1 MLTQEAIVEALKKV
15 KFPGLSRD
23 IVSFGFV
30 RDVKVEGGNVSFTIH
45 FQTDNP
51 AVGQQLQR
59 DAEAA
64 VRAMPGVQNVN
75 VHLEVAPRQAAPMPG
90 GQKGMLEGVRYK
102 IAVAS
107 GKGGVGKSTVS
118 TNLSLALVALGYT
131 VGLLDAD
138 IYGPSQQMMLGIE
151 GRPQIDDR
159 DEKIMPMENHGVKT
173 MSLGLITDPDTPVI
187 WRGPMVMKALD
198 QFLTDV
204 KWGTLD
210 FMIIDL
216 PPGTGDAQ
224 LTLTQKV
231 PLTGAV
237 VVTTPQDVALIDA
250 RKGLAMFRKV
260 NVPVLGIVENMS
272 YFICRHC
279 GEREEIFGHGGG
291 RKTAE
296 MLGVPFL
303 GEVPIDPKVVIGG
316 DSGEPIVVMDP
327 QSAAA
332 QAFTSIAAKSRR
344 SDRERHRRPHAR
356 RRPRTRPH
364 ALIWSAAA
372 MPPLFMF
379 GKEKPPASPTPNAP
393 VLHCSFCN
401 KPQRYVRKLIA
412 GPNVNICDE
421 CVESAWTSSAKIA
434 RMRRRRLKNPLG
446 LTAIRQLAH
455 SVACQS
461 GSLKRS

>member
-1 MLTQEAIVEALKKV
+1 MPSQEQILDALKTV

-30 RDVKVEGGNVSFTIH
+30 HDLRIEGSAVAFTIR
-45 FQTDNP
+45 FSTERPD
-51 AVGQQLQR
+51 VGAQIVR

-64 VRAMPGVQNVN
+64 VKKVEGVQSVD
-75 VHLEVAPRQAAPMPG
+75 VRLDVAPRSAATPG
-90 GQKGMLEGVRYK
+90 GATGRGTEPLENVRYK

-118 TNLSLALVALGYT
+118 TNLALALRSLGYS

-138 IYGPSQQMMLGIE
+138 IYGPSQQMMLGIA
-151 GRPQIDDR
+151 GHPQIDEH
-159 DEKIMPMENHGVKT
+159 DEKIMPMENHGIKT

-198 QFLTDV
+198 QFLSDV
-204 KWGTLD
+204 KWGALD

-224 LTLTQKV
+224 LTMTQKV

-237 VVTTPQDVALIDA
+237 IVTTPQDVALIDA

-260 NVPVLGIVENMS
+260 NVPVLGIIENMS

-291 RKTAE
+291 HKTAD

-303 GEVPIDPKVVIGG
+303 GEVPIDPKVVVGG
-316 DSGEPIVVMDP
+316 DTGEPIVILDP
-327 QSAAA
+327 NSVAAA
-332 QAFTSIAAKSRR
+332 AF
-344 SDRERHRRPHAR
+344 RELAR
-356 RRPRTRPH
+356 QVVAT
-364 ALIWSAAA
+364 
-372 MPPLFMF
+372 
-379 GKEKPPASPTPNAP
+379 
-393 VLHCSFCN
+393 
-401 KPQRYVRKLIA
+401 
-412 GPNVNICDE
+412 
-421 CVESAWTSSAKIA
+421 VES
-434 RMRRRRLKNPLG
+434 G
-446 LTAIRQLAH
+446 ELAH
-455 SVACQS
+455 DHEHDHEHAHVH
-461 GSLKRS
+461 

>member
-1 MLTQEAIVEALKKV
+1 MPTQEQVLDALKTV

-30 RDVKVEGGNVSFTIH
+30 HDLRIEGSAVTFTIR
-45 FQTDNP
+45 FATEKP
-51 AVGQQLQR
+51 EVGAAIAR

-64 VRAMPGVQNVN
+64 VKKVEGVESVKVQVD
-75 VHLEVAPRQAAPMPG
+75 VAPRSAATPG
-90 GQKGMLEGVRYK
+90 GATAQGGSAPLENVRYK

-118 TNLSLALVALGYT
+118 TNLALSLHALGYS

-138 IYGPSQQMMLGIE
+138 IYGPSQQMMLGIS
-151 GRPQIDDR
+151 GHPQIDER
-159 DEKIMPMENHGVKT
+159 DEKIMPMENHGIKT

-204 KWGTLD
+204 KWGELD

-224 LTLTQKV
+224 LTMTQKV

-260 NVPVLGIVENMS
+260 NVPVLGIIENMS

-291 RKTAE
+291 HKTAD

-303 GEVPIDPKVVIGG
+303 GEVPIDPKVVVGG
-316 DSGEPIVVMDP
+316 DSGEPIVVLDP
-327 QSAAA
+327 TSVAAA
-332 QAFTSIAAKSRR
+332 AF
-344 SDRERHRRPHAR
+344 RELAR
-356 RRPRTRPH
+356 Q
-364 ALIWSAAA
+364 I
-372 MPPLFMF
+372 
-379 GKEKPPASPTPNAP
+379 
-393 VLHCSFCN
+393 
-401 KPQRYVRKLIA
+401 
-412 GPNVNICDE
+412 VNT
-421 CVESAWTSSAKIA
+421 VESGA
-434 RMRRRRLKNPLG
+434 LEHHHDHDHEH
-446 LTAIRQLAH
+446 AH
-455 SVACQS
+455 VH
-461 GSLKRS
+461 

>member
-1 MLTQEAIVEALKKV
+1 MATVTQQQVLDALKSV
-15 KFPGLSRD
+15 RFPGLSRD
-23 IVSFGFV
+23 IVSFGFIH
-30 RDVKVEGGNVSFTIH
+30 DLKVDGGNVALTIR
-45 FQTDNP
+45 FQTENP
-51 AVGQQLQR
+51 SVGQQLAR

-64 VRAMPGVQNVN
+64 VRAIDGVTNVDIH
-75 VHLEVAPRQAAPMPG
+75 VDIVSRQGAAPSTSNVG
-90 GQKGMLEGVRYK
+90 GQKGILDGVTYK

-118 TNLSLALVALGYT
+118 TNLALALHALGFT

-151 GRPQIDDR
+151 GRPQIDES
-159 DEKIMPMENHGVKT
+159 DEKIMPMENHGIKT

-260 NVPVLGIVENMS
+260 NVPVLGIIENMS
-272 YFICRHC
+272 YYMCPHC

-303 GEVPIDPKVVIGG
+303 GEIPLDAKVVVGG
-316 DSGEPIVVMDP
+316 DSGQPIVIGNP
-327 QSAAA
+327 QSPAAA
-332 QAFTSIAAKSRR
+332 AFRELAAQIVS
-344 SDRERHRRPHAR
+344 
-356 RRPRTRPH
+356 
-364 ALIWSAAA
+364 
-372 MPPLFMF
+372 
-379 GKEKPPASPTPNAP
+379 
-393 VLHCSFCN
+393 
-401 KPQRYVRKLIA
+401 Q
-412 GPNVNICDE
+412 
-421 CVESAWTSSAKIA
+421 VESGMAGHTHDHDHDHDH
-434 RMRRRRLKNPLG
+434 
-446 LTAIRQLAH
+446 AH
-455 SVACQS
+455 TH
-461 GSLKRS
+461 

>member
-1 MLTQEAIVEALKKV
+1 MPTQEQILDALKKV

-30 RDVKVEGGNVSFTIH
+30 RDIRIDGGAVAFTIH
-45 FQTDNP
+45 FQTENP
-51 AVGQQLQR
+51 AVGQQIAR

-64 VRAMPGVQNVN
+64 VKAVEGVTDVRLHLEIGTRPGAAPAASGGAMPAQ
-75 VHLEVAPRQAAPMPG
+75 PRT
-90 GQKGMLEGVRYK
+90 LEGVKYR

-118 TNLSLALVALGYT
+118 TNLALALRSLGFT
-131 VGLLDAD
+131 VGMLDAD

-151 GRPQIDDR
+151 GRPQIDET
-159 DEKIMPMENHGVKT
+159 DEKIVPMERHGIKT

-187 WRGPMVMKALD
+187 WRGPMVMKAID

-204 KWGTLD
+204 KWGNLD

-224 LTLTQKV
+224 LTLTQKAG
-231 PLTGAV
+231 LTGAV

-272 YFICRHC
+272 YYLCRHC

-291 RKTAE
+291 KKTAG

-303 GEVPIDPKVVIGG
+303 GEVPIDPKVVVGG
-316 DSGEPIVVMDP
+316 DTGEPIVSSNPDAP
-327 QSAAA
+327 AS
-332 QAFTSIAAKSRR
+332 QAF
-344 SDRERHRRPHAR
+344 REVARQVVEQLESGMAGHTHDHDHDHHHHHHDHDHAH
-356 RRPRTRPH
+356 TH
-364 ALIWSAAA
+364 
-372 MPPLFMF
+372 
-379 GKEKPPASPTPNAP
+379 
-393 VLHCSFCN
+393 
-401 KPQRYVRKLIA
+401 
-412 GPNVNICDE
+412 
-421 CVESAWTSSAKIA
+421 
-434 RMRRRRLKNPLG
+434 
-446 LTAIRQLAH
+446 
-455 SVACQS
+455 
-461 GSLKRS
+461 

>member
-1 MLTQEAIVEALKKV
+1 MPTQQQVLEALKTV

-30 RDVKVEGGNVSFTIH
+30 HDLKVDGGDVSFTIH
-45 FQTDNP
+45 FQTENP
-51 AVGQQLQR
+51 AAGQHVAR

-64 VRAMPGVQNVN
+64 VRKVDGVTNVTMK
-75 VHLEVAPRQAAPMPG
+75 VEVAPRQAAPMAGAGGGEHLLPG
-90 GQKGMLEGVRYK
+90 VKYK

-118 TNLSLALVALGYT
+118 TNLALALRDLGFS
-131 VGLLDAD
+131 VGMLDAD
-138 IYGPSQQMMLGIE
+138 IYGPSQQMMLGIA
-151 GRPQIDDR
+151 GHPQIDES
-159 DEKIMPMENHGVKT
+159 DEKIMPMQNHGIKT

-204 KWGTLD
+204 KWGELD

-224 LTLTQKV
+224 LTMTQKV
-231 PLTGAV
+231 PLSGAV

-272 YFICRHC
+272 YYICRHC

-291 RKTAE
+291 HRTAD

-303 GEVPIDPKVVIGG
+303 GEVPLDPKVVVGG
-316 DSGEPIVVMDP
+316 DSGEPIVVLDP
-327 QSAAA
+327 NSTAA
-332 QAFTSIAAKSRR
+332 QAFRDIAA
-344 SDRERHRRPHAR
+344 
-356 RRPRTRPH
+356 T
-364 ALIWSAAA
+364 I
-372 MPPLFMF
+372 
-379 GKEKPPASPTPNAP
+379 
-393 VLHCSFCN
+393 V
-401 KPQRYVRKLIA
+401 
-412 GPNVNICDE
+412 
-421 CVESAWTSSAKIA
+421 
-434 RMRRRRLKNPLG
+434 
-446 LTAIRQLAH
+446 RQLESGTAGHTHDHEHDHAH
-455 SVACQS
+455 A
-461 GSLKRS
+461 

>member
-1 MLTQEAIVEALKKV
+1 MPSPEQILDALKTV
-15 KFPGLSRD
+15 RFPGLSRD

-30 RDVKVEGGNVSFTIH
+30 HDVKVDGGVVSFSIH
-45 FQTDNP
+45 FQTENP
-51 AVGQQLQR
+51 AVGNQIQK

-64 VRAMPGVQNVN
+64 VRALDGVEDVRIQ
-75 VHLEVAPRQAAPMPG
+75 LEIAPRQAAAMPG
-90 GQKGMLEGVRYK
+90 TMGGPPPPRILEGVTYK

-118 TNLSLALVALGYT
+118 TNLALALRGLGYT

-151 GRPQIDDR
+151 GRPQIDER
-159 DEKIMPMENHGVKT
+159 DEKIIPMERHGVKT

-210 FMIIDL
+210 FMVIDL

-260 NVPVLGIVENMS
+260 NVPVLGIIENMS
-272 YFICRHC
+272 YFICNHC

-291 RKTAE
+291 KKTAE

-303 GEVPIDPKVVIGG
+303 GEIPIDPKVVVGG
-316 DSGEPIVVMDP
+316 DSGEPIVVAEP
-327 QSAAA
+327 SAVAS
-332 QAFTSIAAKSRR
+332 QAF
-344 SDRERHRRPHAR
+344 RELAR
-356 RRPRTRPH
+356 Q
-364 ALIWSAAA
+364 I
-372 MPPLFMF
+372 
-379 GKEKPPASPTPNAP
+379 
-393 VLHCSFCN
+393 
-401 KPQRYVRKLIA
+401 VRQ
-412 GPNVNICDE
+412 
-421 CVESAWTSSAKIA
+421 VESGMAGHT
-434 RMRRRRLKNPLG
+434 
-446 LTAIRQLAH
+446 H
-455 SVACQS
+455 DHDHDHVHV
-461 GSLKRS
+461 

>member
-1 MLTQEAIVEALKKV
+1 MTTPEQVLEALKKV
-15 KFPGLSRD
+15 RFPGLSRD
-23 IVSFGFV
+23 IVAFGFV
-30 RDVKVEGGNVSFTIH
+30 HDVKIDGGKVAFTVR
-45 FQTDNP
+45 FQSENP
-51 AVGQQLQR
+51 TVAQQISR
-59 DAEAA
+59 EAEAA
-64 VRAMPGVQNVN
+64 VRALPDVT
-75 VHLEVAPRQAAPMPG
+75 EVKVGIDVGGRQAAGPG
-90 GQKGMLEGVRYK
+90 PGTSAPSRILPGVKYT

-118 TNLSLALVALGYT
+118 TNLAIAIRALGYT

-151 GRPQIDDR
+151 GRPTVGD
-159 DEKIMPMENHGVKT
+159 DEKIIPMENHGIKT
-173 MSLGLITDPDTPVI
+173 MSLGLITSPDEPVI

-204 KWGTLD
+204 NWGTLD
-210 FMIIDL
+210 FMILDL

-291 RKTAE
+291 KKTAE

-303 GEVPIDPKVVIGG
+303 GEVPIDPKVVVGG
-316 DSGEPIVVMDP
+316 DSGEPIVVLEP
-327 QSAAA
+327 ESP
-332 QAFTSIAAKSRR
+332 AAK
-344 SDRERHRRPHAR
+344 AFVQL
-356 RRPRTRPH
+356 
-364 ALIWSAAA
+364 A
-372 MPPLFMF
+372 
-379 GKEKPPASPTPNAP
+379 
-393 VLHCSFCN
+393 
-401 KPQRYVRKLIA
+401 KLVIA
-412 GPNVNICDE
+412 Q
-421 CVESAWTSSAKIA
+421 VESGHAGHTHDHDHDH
-434 RMRRRRLKNPLG
+434 
-446 LTAIRQLAH
+446 AH
-455 SVACQS
+455 AH
-461 GSLKRS
+461 

>member
-1 MLTQEAIVEALKKV
+1 MTQPTQQQVLDALKKV
-15 KFPGLSRD
+15 RFPGLSRD

-30 RDVKVEGGNVSFTIH
+30 QDLQVENGSVSFTIR
-45 FQTDNP
+45 FQTENP
-51 AVGQQLQR
+51 AVGQQILR
-59 DAEAA
+59 EAEEA
-64 VRAMPGVQNVN
+64 VRAIDGVDEARIG
-75 VHLEVAPRQAAPMPG
+75 LEVGPRQAAPGGATATPQRVLPG
-90 GQKGMLEGVRYK
+90 VKVT

-118 TNLSLALVALGYT
+118 TNLALTIRSLGYS

-151 GRPQIDDR
+151 GRPIVGE
-159 DEKIMPMENHGVKT
+159 DEKIIPMESHGVKA
-173 MSLGLITDPDTPVI
+173 MSLGLITRPDEPVI

-204 KWGTLD
+204 SWGELD

-224 LTLTQKV
+224 LTITQKV

-272 YFICRHC
+272 YYICRHC

-291 RKTAE
+291 KKTAE

-303 GEVPIDPKVVIGG
+303 GEVPLDPKVVVGG
-316 DSGEPIVVMDP
+316 DSGQPIVVLDP
-327 QSAAA
+327 QSPAAA
-332 QAFTSIAAKSRR
+332 AFREVARQIVEQVSRGMEGHTH
-344 SDRERHRRPHAR
+344 DHGHDHDHA
-356 RRPRTRPH
+356 H
-364 ALIWSAAA
+364 A
-372 MPPLFMF
+372 
-379 GKEKPPASPTPNAP
+379 
-393 VLHCSFCN
+393 H
-401 KPQRYVRKLIA
+401 
-412 GPNVNICDE
+412 
-421 CVESAWTSSAKIA
+421 
-434 RMRRRRLKNPLG
+434 
-446 LTAIRQLAH
+446 
-455 SVACQS
+455 
-461 GSLKRS
+461 

>member
-1 MLTQEAIVEALKKV
+1 MATQEQVVEALKKV

-30 RDVKVEGGNVSFTIH
+30 RDVRIDGDNVSFAIH
-45 FQTDNP
+45 FQTENP

-64 VRAMPGVQNVN
+64 VRAIEGVKDVRI
-75 VHLEVAPRQAAPMPG
+75 HLDVSPRQAAGPAASAGAPG
-90 GQKGMLEGVRYK
+90 GILADVTYK

-118 TNLSLALVALGYT
+118 TNLALSLRALGYT

-151 GRPQIDDR
+151 GRPQIDER

-204 KWGTLD
+204 KWGKLD

-260 NVPVLGIVENMS
+260 SVPVLGIIENMS

-291 RKTAE
+291 KKTAE

-303 GEVPIDPKVVIGG
+303 GEVPIDPKVVVGG
-316 DSGEPIVVMDP
+316 DSGEPIVVLDP
-327 QSAAA
+327 TSAAA
-332 QAFTSIAAKSRR
+332 LAFK
-344 SDRERHRRPHAR
+344 ELAR
-356 RRPRTRPH
+356 Q
-364 ALIWSAAA
+364 I
-372 MPPLFMF
+372 
-379 GKEKPPASPTPNAP
+379 
-393 VLHCSFCN
+393 V
-401 KPQRYVRKLIA
+401 QQ
-412 GPNVNICDE
+412 
-421 CVESAWTSSAKIA
+421 VESGHAGHTH
-434 RMRRRRLKNPLG
+434 G
-446 LTAIRQLAH
+446 THEHAH
-455 SVACQS
+455 A
-461 GSLKRS
+461 

>member
-1 MLTQEAIVEALKKV
+1 MPTQEQVLEALKKV
-15 KFPGLSRD
+15 RFPGLSRD

-30 RDVKVEGGNVSFTIH
+30 RDIKVDGGSVTFTIH
-45 FQTDNP
+45 FQTENP
-51 AVGQQLQR
+51 AVGQQLAR

-64 VRAMPGVQNVN
+64 TRSIAGVSNVN
-75 VHLEVAPRQAAPMPG
+75 VKLEIAPRQAAGPATG
-90 GQKGMLEGVRYK
+90 GQANILEGVRYK

-118 TNLSLALVALGYT
+118 TNLSLALRSLGYT

-151 GRPQIDDR
+151 GRPQIDEH
-159 DEKIMPMENHGVKT
+159 DEKIIPMENHGVKT

-204 KWGTLD
+204 KWGELD

-260 NVPVLGIVENMS
+260 NVPVMGIVENMS

-279 GEREEIFGHGGG
+279 GQREEIFGHGGG
-291 RKTAE
+291 KRTAE

-303 GEVPIDPKVVIGG
+303 GEVPIDPKVVVGG
-316 DSGEPIVVMDP
+316 DSGEPIVVLDP
-327 QSAAA
+327 PSTAA
-332 QAFTSIAAKSRR
+332 QAFRDIAAKIVAQIESGAPGHTHGVH
-344 SDRERHRRPHAR
+344 EHA
-356 RRPRTRPH
+356 H
-364 ALIWSAAA
+364 I
-372 MPPLFMF
+372 
-379 GKEKPPASPTPNAP
+379 
-393 VLHCSFCN
+393 H
-401 KPQRYVRKLIA
+401 
-412 GPNVNICDE
+412 
-421 CVESAWTSSAKIA
+421 
-434 RMRRRRLKNPLG
+434 
-446 LTAIRQLAH
+446 
-455 SVACQS
+455 
-461 GSLKRS
+461 

>member
-1 MLTQEAIVEALKKV
+1 MPSQEEVLEALKKV
-15 KFPGLSRD
+15 RFPGLSRD

-30 RDVKVEGGNVSFTIH
+30 HDLRVDGGDVILTIR
-45 FQTDNP
+45 FQTENP
-51 AVGQQLQR
+51 AVGQQIAR

-64 VRAMPGVQNVN
+64 VRALPGVTN
-75 VHLEVAPRQAAPMPG
+75 VHVALDIGARQAGPQQPVGQG
-90 GQKGMLEGVRYK
+90 GILADVKYK

-118 TNLSLALVALGYT
+118 TNLALALRGLGYT

-151 GRPQIDDR
+151 GRPQIDES
-159 DEKIMPMENHGVKT
+159 DEKIMPMENHGIKT

-210 FMIIDL
+210 FMVIDL

-260 NVPVLGIVENMS
+260 NVPVLGIIENMS
-272 YFICRHC
+272 YYICRHC

-303 GEVPIDPKVVIGG
+303 GEVPLDPKVVVGG
-316 DSGEPIVVMDP
+316 DTGEPIVILEP
-327 QSAAA
+327 
-332 QAFTSIAAKSRR
+332 
-344 SDRERHRRPHAR
+344 
-356 RRPRTRPH
+356 
-364 ALIWSAAA
+364 
-372 MPPLFMF
+372 
-379 GKEKPPASPTPNAP
+379 
-393 VLHCSFCN
+393 
-401 KPQRYVRKLIA
+401 
-412 GPNVNICDE
+412 
-421 CVESAWTSSAKIA
+421 ESASAEAFRELA
-434 RMRRRRLKNPLG
+434 RSIVKQIESG
-446 LTAIRQLAH
+446 AVGHTHDHDHDHHHDHDHVHAH
-455 SVACQS
+455 
-461 GSLKRS
+461 

>member
-1 MLTQEAIVEALKKV
+1 MPTPEQILEALKQV

-30 RDVKVEGGNVSFTIH
+30 HDVRVDGDVASFTIR
-45 FQTDNP
+45 FQTENP
-51 AVGQQLQR
+51 NAGAQIAR

-64 VRAMPGVQNVN
+64 VRKVEGVRDVK
-75 VHLEVAPRQAAPMPG
+75 VHVDIAPRQAAAMGSP
-90 GQKGMLEGVRYK
+90 GQKGILEGVKYK

-118 TNLSLALVALGYT
+118 TNLALALRTLGYT

-151 GRPQIDDR
+151 GRPQIDER

-204 KWGTLD
+204 KWGELD

-260 NVPVLGIVENMS
+260 NVPVLGIIENMS

-291 RKTAE
+291 HKTAD

-303 GEVPIDPKVVIGG
+303 GEIPIDPKVVIGG
-316 DSGEPIVVMDP
+316 DTGEPIVASDP
-327 QSAAA
+327 TSVAAA
-332 QAFTSIAAKSRR
+332 AFRDLATQVVNSIDSG
-344 SDRERHRRPHAR
+344 ELHEQHHHEHA
-356 RRPRTRPH
+356 H
-364 ALIWSAAA
+364 I
-372 MPPLFMF
+372 
-379 GKEKPPASPTPNAP
+379 
-393 VLHCSFCN
+393 H
-401 KPQRYVRKLIA
+401 
-412 GPNVNICDE
+412 
-421 CVESAWTSSAKIA
+421 
-434 RMRRRRLKNPLG
+434 
-446 LTAIRQLAH
+446 
-455 SVACQS
+455 
-461 GSLKRS
+461 

>member
-1 MLTQEAIVEALKKV
+1 MPTQEQVLDALKKV

-30 RDVKVEGGNVSFTIH
+30 RDIKIDGGQVAFTIH
-45 FQTDNP
+45 FQTENP
-51 AVGQQLQR
+51 AVGQQLAR

-64 VRAMPGVQNVN
+64 VKAVEGVTEVKL
-75 VHLEVAPRQAAPMPG
+75 HLEIGARGGAPAQGAGGGMTQMPAG
-90 GQKGMLEGVRYK
+90 PRSLEGVKWR

-118 TNLSLALVALGYT
+118 TNLALSLRALGFT

-151 GRPQIDDR
+151 GRPQIDEH
-159 DEKIMPMENHGVKT
+159 DEKIIPMERHGIKT
-173 MSLGLITDPDTPVI
+173 MSLGLITDADTPVI
-187 WRGPMVMKALD
+187 WRGPMVMKAID

-210 FMIIDL
+210 FLVIDL

-224 LTLTQKV
+224 LTLTQKAG
-231 PLTGAV
+231 LTGAV

-250 RKGLAMFRKV
+250 RKGLAMFKKV

-272 YFICRHC
+272 YFLCNHC

-303 GEVPIDPKVVIGG
+303 GEVPIDPKVVVGG
-316 DSGEPIVVMDP
+316 DTGEPIVAAHP
-327 QSAAA
+327 GAPASAA
-332 QAFTSIAAKSRR
+332 F
-344 SDRERHRRPHAR
+344 REVAR
-356 RRPRTRPH
+356 Q
-364 ALIWSAAA
+364 
-372 MPPLFMF
+372 
-379 GKEKPPASPTPNAP
+379 
-393 VLHCSFCN
+393 V
-401 KPQRYVRKLIA
+401 
-412 GPNVNICDE
+412 
-421 CVESAWTSSAKIA
+421 VE
-434 RMRRRRLKNPLG
+434 
-446 LTAIRQLAH
+446 Q
-455 SVACQS
+455 VQS
-461 GSLKRS
+461 GMEGHTHAHGHDHDHDHDHDHAHTH

>member
-1 MLTQEAIVEALKKV
+1 MPTPEQVLDALKQV

-23 IVSFGFV
+23 VVSFGFIHDV
-30 RDVKVEGGNVSFTIH
+30 RVDGDVVAFTIR

-51 AVGQQLQR
+51 NAGAQIAR

-64 VRAMPGVQNVN
+64 VRKMEGVRDVK
-75 VHLEVAPRQAAPMPG
+75 VSIDVAARQAAPAMG
-90 GQKGMLEGVRYK
+90 STGQKGILEGVKYK

-118 TNLSLALVALGYT
+118 TNLALSLRALGYT

-151 GRPQIDDR
+151 GRPQIDER

-204 KWGTLD
+204 KWGELD

-237 VVTTPQDVALIDA
+237 IVTTPQDVALIDA

-260 NVPVLGIVENMS
+260 NVPLLGIIENMS

-279 GEREEIFGHGGG
+279 GTREEIFGHGGG

-303 GEVPIDPKVVIGG
+303 GEVPIDPKVVVGG
-316 DSGEPIVVMDP
+316 DSGEPIVILDP
-327 QSAAA
+327 
-332 QAFTSIAAKSRR
+332 T
-344 SDRERHRRPHAR
+344 
-356 RRPRTRPH
+356 
-364 ALIWSAAA
+364 SAAA
-372 MPPLFMF
+372 MAFR
-379 GKEKPPASPTPNAP
+379 EVAR
-393 VLHCSFCN
+393 
-401 KPQRYVRKLIA
+401 QI
-412 GPNVNICDE
+412 
-421 CVESAWTSSAKIA
+421 VEQVTQGGDS
-434 RMRRRRLKNPLG
+434 G
-446 LTAIRQLAH
+446 HDHHHHDHDHEHAH
-455 SVACQS
+455 AH
-461 GSLKRS
+461 

>member
-1 MLTQEAIVEALKKV
+1 MATQEDVLEALKKV
-15 KFPGLSRD
+15 RFPGLSRD
-23 IVSFGFV
+23 IVAFGFV
-30 RDVKVEGGNVSFTIH
+30 HDLRVDGGNVIFTIR
-45 FQTDNP
+45 FQTENP
-51 AVGQQLQR
+51 KVGEQIAH
-59 DAEAA
+59 DAEEA
-64 VRAMPGVQNVN
+64 VKALPGVTN
-75 VHLEVAPRQAAPMPG
+75 VHVSLDIGARQTAAAAPAGQG
-90 GQKGMLEGVRYK
+90 GILSGVKYK

-118 TNLSLALVALGYT
+118 TNLALSLRSLGYT

-151 GRPQIDDR
+151 GRPQIDES

-204 KWGTLD
+204 KWGELD

-224 LTLTQKV
+224 LTMTQKV

-260 NVPVLGIVENMS
+260 NVPVIGIVENMS
-272 YFICRHC
+272 FYICRHC

-296 MLGVPFL
+296 VLGVPFL
-303 GEVPIDPKVVIGG
+303 GEVPIDPKVVVGG
-316 DSGEPIVVMDP
+316 DSGEPIVVLDP

-332 QAFTSIAAKSRR
+332 ASFRDLAQSILKQIESGMLGHTHGP
-344 SDRERHRRPHAR
+344 DEHHHHHHDHDHA
-356 RRPRTRPH
+356 H
-364 ALIWSAAA
+364 A
-372 MPPLFMF
+372 
-379 GKEKPPASPTPNAP
+379 
-393 VLHCSFCN
+393 H
-401 KPQRYVRKLIA
+401 
-412 GPNVNICDE
+412 
-421 CVESAWTSSAKIA
+421 
-434 RMRRRRLKNPLG
+434 
-446 LTAIRQLAH
+446 
-455 SVACQS
+455 
-461 GSLKRS
+461 

>member
-1 MLTQEAIVEALKKV
+1 MPNQELVLEALKKV

-30 RDVKVEGGNVSFTIH
+30 RDLRIEAGVVSFILQ
-45 FQTDNP
+45 FQTEDP
-51 AVGQQLQR
+51 SIGPKLAR

-64 VRAMPGVQNVN
+64 ALTVEGVKSVSIDLQVGQ
-75 VHLEVAPRQAAPMPG
+75 RQAPGSSSPAG
-90 GQKGMLEGVRYK
+90 GQKGMLPGVTYK

-118 TNLSLALVALGYT
+118 TNLALALRALGYT

-151 GRPQIDDR
+151 GRPQIDNEDG
-159 DEKIMPMENHGVKT
+159 KILPMENHGIKT

-198 QFLTDV
+198 QFLVDV

-210 FMIIDL
+210 FLIIDL

-260 NVPVLGIVENMS
+260 QVPVLGIIENMS
-272 YFICRHC
+272 FFVCRHC
-279 GEREEIFGHGGG
+279 GERDEIFGHGGG
-291 RKTAE
+291 QRTAT

-303 GEVPIDPKVVIGG
+303 GEIPLDPKVVVGG
-316 DSGEPIVVMDP
+316 DSGQPIVVLDP
-327 QSAAA
+327 ESPAAA
-332 QAFTSIAAKSRR
+332 AFRSLAAQIV
-344 SDRERHRRPHAR
+344 E
-356 RRPRTRPH
+356 
-364 ALIWSAAA
+364 
-372 MPPLFMF
+372 
-379 GKEKPPASPTPNAP
+379 
-393 VLHCSFCN
+393 
-401 KPQRYVRKLIA
+401 Q
-412 GPNVNICDE
+412 
-421 CVESAWTSSAKIA
+421 VESGVPGHTH
-434 RMRRRRLKNPLG
+434 G
-446 LTAIRQLAH
+446 HEGHDHGDGHHHDHDHDHAH
-455 SVACQS
+455 SHS
-461 GSLKRS
+461 H

>member
-1 MLTQEAIVEALKKV
+1 MTTRDQVVEALKKV

-30 RDVKVEGGNVSFTIH
+30 HDVEVKDGTVAFTIQ
-45 FQTDNP
+45 FQSENP
-51 AVGQQLQR
+51 AVGQQLAR

-64 VRAMPGVQNVN
+64 VRA
-75 VHLEVAPRQAAPMPG
+75 
-90 GQKGMLEGVRYK
+90 LEGVRDVRVHVDVSPRQAPGTTPPGTILQDVRFK

-118 TNLSLALVALGYT
+118 TNLALALKSLGFS

-151 GRPQIDDR
+151 GRPQIDER
-159 DEKIMPMENHGVKT
+159 DEKIMPMENHGIKT

-210 FMIIDL
+210 FMVIDL

-291 RKTAE
+291 RKTAD

-303 GEVPIDPKVVIGG
+303 GEVPIDPKVVVGG
-316 DSGEPIVVMDP
+316 DTGAPIVASDP
-327 QSAAA
+327 
-332 QAFTSIAAKSRR
+332 T
-344 SDRERHRRPHAR
+344 
-356 RRPRTRPH
+356 
-364 ALIWSAAA
+364 SAAA
-372 MPPLFMF
+372 MAFM
-379 GKEKPPASPTPNAP
+379 S
-393 VLHCSFCN
+393 L
-401 KPQRYVRKLIA
+401 
-412 GPNVNICDE
+412 
-421 CVESAWTSSAKIA
+421 AKQIVQQVGA
-434 RMRRRRLKNPLG
+434 QEHVH
-446 LTAIRQLAH
+446 A
-455 SVACQS
+455 
-461 GSLKRS
+461 

>member
-1 MLTQEAIVEALKKV
+1 MPSQEQVLDALKTV

-30 RDVKVEGGNVSFTIH
+30 HDLRVEGGKVSFTIR
-45 FQTDNP
+45 FATERP
-51 AVGQQLQR
+51 EVGQQIAR

-64 VRAMPGVQNVN
+64 ANKVPGVEAVS
-75 VHLEVAPRQAAPMPG
+75 VSIDVAPRSAATPG
-90 GQKGMLEGVRYK
+90 GATLQNEAPLANVRYK

-118 TNLSLALVALGYT
+118 TNLALALRALGYT

-151 GRPQIDDR
+151 GRPQIDER
-159 DEKIMPMENHGVKT
+159 DEKIMPMENHGIKT

-198 QFLTDV
+198 QFLGDV
-204 KWGTLD
+204 KWGELD

-224 LTLTQKV
+224 LTMTQKV

-260 NVPVLGIVENMS
+260 NVPVLGIIENMS

-291 RKTAE
+291 HKTAD

-303 GEVPIDPKVVIGG
+303 GEIPIDPKVVVGG
-316 DSGEPIVVMDP
+316 DTGEPIVASDP
-327 QSAAA
+327 TSVAAA
-332 QAFTSIAAKSRR
+332 AFRDLAKQIVSSIESGELEHHHHHHH
-344 SDRERHRRPHAR
+344 DHEHA
-356 RRPRTRPH
+356 H
-364 ALIWSAAA
+364 I
-372 MPPLFMF
+372 
-379 GKEKPPASPTPNAP
+379 
-393 VLHCSFCN
+393 H
-401 KPQRYVRKLIA
+401 
-412 GPNVNICDE
+412 
-421 CVESAWTSSAKIA
+421 
-434 RMRRRRLKNPLG
+434 
-446 LTAIRQLAH
+446 
-455 SVACQS
+455 
-461 GSLKRS
+461 